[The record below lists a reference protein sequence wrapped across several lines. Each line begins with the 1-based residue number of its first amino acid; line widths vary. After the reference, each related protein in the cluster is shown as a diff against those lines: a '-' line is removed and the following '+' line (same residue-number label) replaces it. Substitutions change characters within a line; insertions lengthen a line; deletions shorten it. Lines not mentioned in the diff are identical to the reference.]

1 MSPRETTPLLAA
13 PISTPAWTTSPPHP
27 EEDAVHIEVEHPL
40 GSSPAALLP
49 PLPVFLGALNSIIV
63 ATLMSSILSNFGA
76 SNQISWLAS
85 VYLLSASATGALYG
99 KIADILGRQ
108 M

>member
-49 PLPVFLGALNSIIV
+49 PLPLDQLSLPQKRAVILAAVWTGYRRLMIHVFFIPA
-63 ATLMSSILSNFGA
+63 SS
-76 SNQISWLAS
+76 
-85 VYLLSASATGALYG
+85 
-99 KIADILGRQ
+99 
-108 M
+108 